1 MSVWKDHDLRRLEAA
16 PISAPQPI
24 EAERRGAGRDMADST
39 FTRFIG
45 GSPVA
50 VFVRLAFVS
59 LVVGALLVWLDIR
72 PFDILRG
79 VERFIARLWDLGF
92 DAVREI
98 ASYMAMGA
106 VVVVPIWLLMRIFGG
121 RSAR

>member
-1 MSVWKDHDLRRLEAA
+1 
-16 PISAPQPI
+16 
-24 EAERRGAGRDMADST
+24 MADST

>member
-1 MSVWKDHDLRRLEAA
+1 MSAHLAA
-16 PISAPQPI
+16 
-24 EAERRGAGRDMADST
+24 AGRE
-39 FTRFIG
+39 
-45 GSPVA
+45 
-50 VFVRLAFVS
+50 
-59 LVVGALLVWLDIR
+59 VGI
-72 PFDILRG
+72 
-79 VERFIARLWDLGF
+79 ERFVARLWDLGF

>member
-1 MSVWKDHDLRRLEAA
+1 MRQAGAA
-16 PISAPQPI
+16 PLPAPQRI
-24 EAERRGAGRDMADST
+24 ETERHEAGRDMADST

-79 VERFIARLWDLGF
+79 LERFVARLWDLGF
-92 DAVREI
+92 DAVCEI
-98 ASYMAMGA
+98 ASYVAVGA